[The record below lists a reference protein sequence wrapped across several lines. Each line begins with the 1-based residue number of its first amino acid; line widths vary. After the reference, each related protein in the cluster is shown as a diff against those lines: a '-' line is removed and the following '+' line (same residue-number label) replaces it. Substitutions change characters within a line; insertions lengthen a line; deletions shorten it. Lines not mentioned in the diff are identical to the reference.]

1 MIDLG
6 GSSSALF
13 AIVWSAMCLLS
24 AALVTDTML
33 RDTPPV
39 AREAEQPADPAGI

>member
-1 MIDLG
+1 MMDLA

-13 AIVWSAMCLLS
+13 AVVWSAMCLVS

-33 RDTPPV
+33 RDTPASPGGP
-39 AREAEQPADPAGI
+39 EEPTDAGEV